1 MEDKEERKKHLHKV
15 GDLSVARTSSLIQHD
30 HHMSSS
36 FSKFKKYSS
45 MHFLNYDSLKIG
57 GRGDRRPDLEG
68 VRLFNLLSG
77 GHSADRTA
85 AGAY

>member
-15 GDLSVARTSSLIQHD
+15 GDLSVTRTSSLIQHD
-30 HHMSSS
+30 HHMSSL

-57 GRGDRRPDLEG
+57 GRGHRRPDLEG
-68 VRLFNLLSG
+68 VRLFSLLSG